1 MMLLVKNPSANA
13 GDVRDSGS
21 IPESGRQ
28 PTPVFLPG
36 QSHGQR
42 SLAGY
47 SPWCG
52 KEIRL
57 KQLSMHMGRGR
68 SQGKPG
74 KVRPQSCLLVEGG
87 RGE

>member
-1 MMLLVKNPSANA
+1 MVLLVKNPSANA
-13 GDVRDSGS
+13 GDVRDPGS
-21 IPESGRQ
+21 IPESERQ
-28 PTPVFLPG
+28 PTPVFLSG

-52 KEIRL
+52 KEIQLKRL
-57 KQLSMHMGRGR
+57 SIHMGRGR

-74 KVRPQSCLLVEGG
+74 KMRPQSCLLVEWR

>member
-1 MMLLVKNPSANA
+1 MVLLVKNPSANA
-13 GDVRDSGS
+13 GDVRDPGS
-21 IPESGRQ
+21 IPESERQ
-28 PTPVFLPG
+28 PTPVFLSG

-52 KEIRL
+52 KEIQLKRL
-57 KQLSMHMGRGR
+57 SIHMGRGR

-74 KVRPQSCLLVEGG
+74 KMRPQSCLLVEWG